1 MTVVV
6 EVVVEVVVVVVV
18 NGFTSTF
25 LKFLNYITIMKVK
38 KVLAK

>member
-25 LKFLNYITIMKVK
+25 LKFLNYIIMKVK